1 MVPEP
6 GDPQSL
12 NRYAYVLNNPLRYND
27 PSGHC
32 PWCIGAAIGAVV
44 GAVVG
49 AATAA
54 VPQMIQNVRDGQPLT
69 ANIDP
74 GEVGKAFVTG
84 LVAGAVVGGTLGW
97 GASAVGLVGAG
108 EGGTA
113 LVSSATAME
122 ASATAEAAATAAC
135 ADGDCT
141 NEVQEVTQAISWVN
155 QSVPQ
160 GARLIARWGP
170 ATGEGPLGEEIA
182 STFRGGSYSEL
193 ILTEDTTFYRVYG
206 GSAREISSWWSRL
219 QPRGALQSQ
228 IDLALLP
235 EWGNTAEEVA
245 TILVPK
251 GTIVYEGF
259 AAPQAGLI
267 GGGSQVFIP
276 TVSPAWLIE

>member
-1 MVPEP
+1 VPEP
-6 GDPQSL
+6 GNPQAL
-12 NRYAYVLNNPLRYND
+12 NRYSYVLNNPLRYND

-32 PWCIGAAIGAVV
+32 WGAFSFVRQLPGYSTTCNNLDMAVTILKSDQASLSQKAAAGAYVAAESGAHLMLAAGAA
-44 GAVVG
+44 
-49 AATAA
+49 
-54 VPQMIQNVRDGQPLT
+54 ML
-69 ANIDP
+69 
-74 GEVGKAFVTG
+74 
-84 LVAGAVVGGTLGW
+84 
-97 GASAVGLVGAG
+97 AG
-108 EGGTA
+108 EGAAALLSGT
-113 LVSSATAME
+113 SAAG
-122 ASATAEAAATAAC
+122 AGATAEAAATAAC

-206 GSAREISSWWSRL
+206 GSAQEISSWWSRL

-251 GTIVYEGF
+251 GTIIYEGF

-276 TVSPAWLIE
+276 IVNPAWLIK